1 MTTKGPLEVKLA
13 QLINSEAAA
22 DADVA
27 ATLLLD
33 GEDAPWIK
41 WDANGEG
48 DEACRVEQFVA

>member
-13 QLINSEAAA
+13 QFITSETAA

-33 GEDAPWIK
+33 GEDAP
-41 WDANGEG
+41 
-48 DEACRVEQFVA
+48 

>member
-33 GEDAPWIK
+33 GEDAP
-41 WDANGEG
+41 
-48 DEACRVEQFVA
+48 